1 MPHHRNA
8 GHSPEGMHT
17 ISAVV
22 EDRAGVL
29 ARVAGLFAR
38 RGYNIASLSV
48 NHTHQEGISR
58 MTIRVR
64 APSSTVLEQ
73 VVKQLYKL
81 IDVIKVYDHVEDEV
95 VERELAIIKVA
106 CTSHNRPEIMQI
118 CTVFRA
124 TIVDVCESSVIVE
137 VTGRGDK
144 IDALLRLLTPFGIM
158 ETARTGCVILA
169 RGSAET

>member
-1 MPHHRNA
+1 MAHHRNA
-8 GHSPEGMHT
+8 APPPEGMHT

-48 NHTHQEGISR
+48 NHTHQEGMSR

-64 APSSTVLEQ
+64 ADSHTVLEQ
-73 VVKQLYKL
+73 IVKQLYKL
-81 IDVIKVYDHVEDEV
+81 IDVVKVYDHVDDDV
-95 VERELAIIKVA
+95 VERELAIIKVS
-106 CTSHNRPEIMQI
+106 CTAHSRPEIMQI

-124 TIVDVCESSVIVE
+124 TIVDVCETSVIVE

-144 IDALLRLLTPFGIM
+144 IEALLRLLAPFGIT

-169 RGSAET
+169 RGAAET

>member
-1 MPHHRNA
+1 MPHHSN
-8 GHSPEGMHT
+8 GGTSGPGTHT

-38 RGYNIASLSV
+38 RGYNISSLSV
-48 NHTHQEGISR
+48 NSTHKEGVSR
-58 MTIRVR
+58 MTLRVK
-64 APSSTVLEQ
+64 ADSSAVLEQ
-73 VVKQLYKL
+73 IVKQLYKL
-81 IDVIKVYDHVEDEV
+81 VDVLKVYDHVNDDV
-95 VERELAIIKVA
+95 VERELAIIKVS
-106 CTSHNRPEIMQI
+106 CTASNRPEIMQI

-124 TIVDVCESSVIVE
+124 TIVDVCETAVIVE
-137 VTGRGDK
+137 VTGRGEK
-144 IDALLRLLTPFGIM
+144 IDALLRLLSPFGVA